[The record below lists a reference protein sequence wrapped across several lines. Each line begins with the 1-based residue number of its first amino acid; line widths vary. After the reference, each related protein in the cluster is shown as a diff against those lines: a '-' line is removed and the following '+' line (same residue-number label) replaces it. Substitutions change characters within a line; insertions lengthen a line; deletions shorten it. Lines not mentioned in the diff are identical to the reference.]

1 MKNLLE
7 AVSDYLPFRTF
18 NMLGQISNCLSVEY
32 FYFTKWKIEGLQ
44 TSGIVSIYLC
54 NLLEQEIVV

>member
-18 NMLGQISNCLSVEY
+18 NYVGSNIELSECGIFLFYKVE
-32 FYFTKWKIEGLQ
+32 ELQ
-44 TSGIVSIYLC
+44 TSGMVSIYLC
-54 NLLEQEIVV
+54 ILLEQEIVV